1 MTDILDKV
9 MNELQFC
16 IIMVRPRLRFPFFF
30 VKKGRDFT
38 SSERRQ
44 LAESIPSKKVFFSII
59 L

>member
-1 MTDILDKV
+1 MTDILYKV

-44 LAESIPSKKVFFSII
+44 LAESIPYKKVFFSII

>member
-1 MTDILDKV
+1 MTDILHKV

-16 IIMVRPRLRFPFFF
+16 IIMVRPRLRLPFFF

-38 SSERRQ
+38 GSERRR